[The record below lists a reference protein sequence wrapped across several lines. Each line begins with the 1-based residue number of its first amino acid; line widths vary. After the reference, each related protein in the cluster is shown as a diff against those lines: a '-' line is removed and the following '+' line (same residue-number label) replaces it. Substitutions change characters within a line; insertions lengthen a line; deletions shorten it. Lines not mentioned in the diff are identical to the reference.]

1 MKCIIVDDE
10 PLARQGILLHVQ
22 EVSFLEAVG
31 EFSNPIA
38 ANNFLAHNEV
48 DLMFLDIEMPGFSGL
63 DFLRSLQKRPAVIIT
78 TAYPEFALAGFE
90 LNVVDYLV
98 KPIRLDHFLKAVN
111 KVKEHADLQAAA
123 RAHQPEASATPDYI
137 YIKSDRKFVK
147 LFFRDISFI
156 KGMKDYVV
164 VHAGKERIMTA
175 MNIKTIHE
183 QLPPATFARVSK
195 SHIINIDYIASID
208 QESIQLVGLSTEE
221 IPLGDTYRDDFMA
234 RYVRSNLVQRK

>member
-22 EVSFLEAVG
+22 EVSFLEPVG
-31 EFSNPIA
+31 EFGNSIA
-38 ANNFLAHNEV
+38 ANNFLSNNEV
-48 DLMFLDIEMPGFSGL
+48 DLMFLDIEMPGITGL

-78 TAYPEFALAGFE
+78 TAYPEFALSGFE
-90 LNVVDYLV
+90 LNVVDYLL

-111 KVKEHADLQAAA
+111 KVKEHYDLQNLA
-123 RAHQPEASATPDYI
+123 RAATVESIAQDFI
-137 YIKSDRKFVK
+137 YIKSDRKYVK
-147 LFFRDISFI
+147 LFFRDITFI

-164 VHAGKERIMTA
+164 IHCGKEKIMTA

-183 QLPPATFARVSK
+183 QLPAQNFARVSK
-195 SHIINIDYIASID
+195 SHIINIDSIASID
-208 QESIQLVGLSTEE
+208 QESIQLLGVNTEE

-234 RYVRSNLVQRK
+234 RYVKTNLVQRK